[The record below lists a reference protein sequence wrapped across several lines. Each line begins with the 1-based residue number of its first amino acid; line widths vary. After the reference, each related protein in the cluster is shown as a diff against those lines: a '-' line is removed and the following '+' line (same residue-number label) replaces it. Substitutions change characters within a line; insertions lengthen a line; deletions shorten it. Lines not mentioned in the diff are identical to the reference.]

1 MSNEKKQKTL
11 TPFMES
17 FLASILGTTLSIGL
31 TFGTTALINTHK
43 KKTAQKQTAMLVIH
57 DINNTIETLEYTKEQ
72 HEKSYEA
79 VQYFLEHMDCPEAA
93 DQDRLSEAIDASC
106 ECSHT
111 QSGTT
116 ASMSPQRRF
125 LPAAWTY

>member
-1 MSNEKKQKTL
+1 
-11 TPFMES
+11 
-17 FLASILGTTLSIGL
+17 
-31 TFGTTALINTHK
+31 
-43 KKTAQKQTAMLVIH
+43 MLVIH

-93 DQDRLSEAIDASC
+93 DQDRLSEAIDASLRMLT
-106 ECSHT
+106 HT

-116 ASMSPQRRF
+116 ASMSLQRRF